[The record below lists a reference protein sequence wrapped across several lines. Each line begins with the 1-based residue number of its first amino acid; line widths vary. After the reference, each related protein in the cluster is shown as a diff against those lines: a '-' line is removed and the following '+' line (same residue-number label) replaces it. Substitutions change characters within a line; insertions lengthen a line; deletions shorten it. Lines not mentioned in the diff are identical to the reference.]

1 MKKDEFFSKFK
12 TYSHTATVSK
22 SDFIEAVISIEDID
36 NVTFKLDYRMV
47 CIDSKPLLDMI
58 RMMFSLDADNEVL
71 HMIILELFISNYIFD
86 TYIEGGDIKSFRN
99 MMLDL
104 PVCVNTEKQYNTAYE
119 KELIGLL
126 NILLDIDMDVVDD
139 MYNYLDNATSVLK
152 QFKISN
158 NDYLVSFLGWDR
170 NNKTISFIIS

>member
-1 MKKDEFFSKFK
+1 
-12 TYSHTATVSK
+12 
-22 SDFIEAVISIEDID
+22 
-36 NVTFKLDYRMV
+36 
-47 CIDSKPLLDMI
+47 
-58 RMMFSLDADNEVL
+58 
-71 HMIILELFISNYIFD
+71 
-86 TYIEGGDIKSFRN
+86 

-126 NILLDIDMDVVDD
+126 DILLDIDMDVVDD